1 VLIEFKVANFRS
13 IREEQTFSLV
23 AANADKELP
32 ESVIDR
38 ELPGLSGVRFLKG
51 AAIYGANASG
61 KSNVIK
67 AVEFA
72 VNFVLRSA
80 TKLQPGD
87 PTGAEPFKLDSA
99 SVHEPS
105 SFEMTFLAENTR
117 FVFGFSITPQ
127 RVVEEYLVAY
137 PKGSPQRWFHRTFD
151 AEKGVYEWA
160 KPSTAFKRDKSLEG
174 KTRDNCLFLSVGPQF
189 NHAQL
194 TQVFHWFQTGVRFI
208 HLSTDS
214 LLLPGFTAEL
224 LSMGRHV
231 GRIMNL
237 LVSADIG
244 VTGAEVK
251 QADVSMEELRKNMPP
266 SLLAELESQGPIQ
279 PGKRI
284 EIELRHKVEG
294 AEPVGLKF
302 ETEESAGT
310 KRLFAL
316 AGPWADI
323 LEQGYTVFVDEIET
337 AGCLSRH
344 YRSRS

>member
-1 VLIEFKVANFRS
+1 V
-13 IREEQTFSLV
+13 
-23 AANADKELP
+23 
-32 ESVIDR
+32 
-38 ELPGLSGVRFLKG
+38 
-51 AAIYGANASG
+51 
-61 KSNVIK
+61 
-67 AVEFA
+67 
-72 VNFVLRSA
+72 
-80 TKLQPGD
+80 
-87 PTGAEPFKLDSA
+87 
-99 SVHEPS
+99 
-105 SFEMTFLAENTR
+105 AENIR

-137 PKGSPQRWFHRTFD
+137 PKGSPQRWFHRTFN

-160 KPSTAFKRDKSLEG
+160 KPSTAFRRDKSLEA

-266 SLLAELESQGPIQ
+266 GLLAELESQGPIQ

-337 AGCLSRH
+337 SLHPLLVKELLKLLFNPVTNPKAAQVVFSTHNPVLLDGSLLRRDQVWFTEKSPAGATHLYPLTDYQPRNTEALAKG
-344 YRSRS
+344 YLAGRYGAIPFLPEGLKL